1 MSDDERAA
9 VEVCR
14 LKVAHRG
21 DEESVRVSVKYLRA
35 ILSMAREPPLPLAES
50 TTVVRPD
57 DGNGPW
63 VQSPRMAVPRGA
75 VGSRVSVVVYELG
88 DKPGEE

>member
-50 TTVVRPD
+50 TTIVHPD
-57 DGNGPW
+57 DGDGPW
-63 VQSPRMAVPRGA
+63 VQPPRMAVPRS
-75 VGSRVSVVVYELG
+75 VPGSRVRVVVMG
-88 DKPGEE
+88 DEPGEE